1 MNLIKNDSFTNIE
14 TFADTTKNICETQ
27 NKYIKK
33 YKKNNFFDELYN
45 IMKNNE
51 FKKFYNN
58 YLDSWDNCEVMI
70 MYLKLFETIETEYF
84 KKFNQNIS
92 HKLMNAY
99 LNKIMNDSKLRQAV
113 IQSFDKYRKTAH
125 MKYLDID
132 YRNTIQNKKKNLRL
146 ELKN

>member
-1 MNLIKNDSFTNIE
+1 MNLIKNDRFTNIE
-14 TFADTTKNICETQ
+14 TFADTVGNQGDPQ
-27 NKYIKK
+27 NKCIKK

-99 LNKIMNDSKLRQAV
+99 LSKIMNDSILRQAV
-113 IQSFDKYRKTAH
+113 IESFSKYRKTAH

-132 YRNTIQNKKKNLRL
+132 YRNTIQNKKKNIRL
-146 ELKN
+146 ELQN